1 MKTIILGFLAC
12 FLAFCGCAGPK
23 PKPDLA
29 ANAVPPI
36 TLPERPAYRLGVG
49 DRLDIRFIYNPTY
62 NVYVVVRPDGVVTV
76 PYVGEVNVEG
86 MAPGELQNLIQ
97 ARYAEIV
104 AAPEVAV
111 IVDESASR
119 QVLVFGEVRTPGA
132 YDLKGPMTVLDVIA
146 SAGGV
151 TYTGRKDSIVLIR
164 RAQDGTF
171 AGTRLNLDDILDG
184 HGNNAMVMP
193 RDVIYV
199 PISVIGKVDIFV
211 EQFMAKI
218 TPAWYFFI
226 AGKDVV
232 NPEGTYII
240 GH

>member
-1 MKTIILGFLAC
+1 VKTIILGFLAC
-12 FLAFCGCAGPK
+12 LIALCGCAGPK
-23 PKPDLA
+23 PKPELA
-29 ANAVPPI
+29 ASAAPPI

-62 NVYVVVRPDGVVTV
+62 NVNVVVRPDGVVTV
-76 PYVGEVNVEG
+76 PYVGEVNVDG
-86 MAPGELQNLIQ
+86 MTPGDLQNLIQ

-104 AAPEVAV
+104 AAPDVAV

-119 QVLVFGEVRTPGA
+119 QVMVFGEVRTPGA
-132 YDLKGPMTVLDVIA
+132 YDLRGPMTVLDVIA

-151 TYTGRKDSIVLIR
+151 TYTGKKDSIVLIR

-171 AGTRLNLDDILDG
+171 GGTKLNLDDILDG
-184 HGNNAMVMP
+184 RGNNVMVMP

-199 PISVIGKVDIFV
+199 PISSIGKVDIFV
-211 EQFMAKI
+211 EQFMANI
-218 TPAWYFFI
+218 TPAWFFFI
-226 AGKDVV
+226 EGKDVV
-232 NPEGTYII
+232 NPKGTYII